1 MAQNITYLAYGENVA
16 LRERSVEI
24 LNAFFQN
31 GPYNL
36 QQQACPVFFIA
47 SGGSEQF
54 AKEASRNHNNII
66 LLCHRENNSFA
77 AAMEIAAY
85 LRKQAKRVAVVDV
98 LATGAFQNYSLV
110 LDTFKA
116 LDNLA
121 GQKAA
126 LIGDVSDWLIISDI
140 DKQLIKDKL
149 AVELMHLPWSKLD
162 NYQDREPSPE
172 FLQFF
177 PQTEAEA
184 LKETAK
190 VYQLLTE
197 VVQQQGLS
205 AISVECFS
213 MVRRDRVTACLPLA
227 VLNSKQIAAACE
239 GDICSMIGKM
249 LIRSVSGVVPWQA
262 NVAEIKDESILF
274 AHCTA
279 PLNML
284 ASFKI
289 TTHYETD
296 CGTAIQGIFEKGEA
310 AAFRINN
317 SLDRFMLLQ
326 GEITGSP
333 NHGYACRTQVK
344 FVTDSHQT
352 NLLKNHSLGNHHLLF
367 PARHIP
373 EVERLMVALGIDRV
387 E

>member
-1 MAQNITYLAYGENVA
+1 MAQKITYLAYGENIA
-16 LRERSVEI
+16 LKARSVEI
-24 LNAFFQN
+24 LDAFFQN
-31 GPYNL
+31 EPYSL
-36 QQQACPVFFIA
+36 QQQACLVFFIA
-47 SGGSEQF
+47 SGGSEQY
-54 AKEASRNHNNII
+54 AKEASQQLKNII

-85 LRKQAKRVAVVDV
+85 MRNQAKRVAIVDV
-98 LATGAFQNYSLV
+98 MATNAFQDYKMV
-110 LDTFKA
+110 LDTFQA
-116 LDNLA
+116 LDGLA
-121 GQKAA
+121 GHKAA

-149 AVELMHLPWSKLD
+149 GVELMHLPWRKLD
-162 NYQDREPSPE
+162 NYQDRKPSPE

-184 LKETAK
+184 LNETAK

-197 VVQQQGLS
+197 VVKHYGLS

-296 CGTAIQGIFEKGEA
+296 CGTAIQGKFATGEA

-326 GEITGSP
+326 GKITESP
-333 NHGYACRTQVK
+333 NHSFACRTQMK
-344 FVTDSHQT
+344 FVADSRQT
-352 NLLKNHSLGNHHLLF
+352 SLLKNQSLGNHHLLF
-367 PARHIP
+367 PAKCIP
-373 EVERLMVALGIDRV
+373 DLERLMAALGIERV
-387 E
+387 A

>member
-1 MAQNITYLAYGENVA
+1 MTHNITYLAYGENVV

-31 GPYNL
+31 EPYNL

-54 AKEASRNHNNII
+54 AKDSSRQLTNII

-85 LRKQAKRVAVVDV
+85 LRKQAKRVALVDV

-149 AVELMHLPWSKLD
+149 AVELMHLPWRDLD
-162 NYQDREPSPE
+162 NYQDKEPSGE
-172 FLQFF
+172 FLEYF
-177 PQTEAEA
+177 PQADGEELT
-184 LKETAK
+184 ETAK
-190 VYQLLTE
+190 VYQLLKD
-197 VVQQQGLS
+197 VVWQHGLS

-213 MVRRDRVTACLPLA
+213 MVRRDKVTACLPLA
-227 VLNSKQIAAACE
+227 VLNSRQIVAACE

-249 LIRSVSGVVPWQA
+249 LIRAASGLVSWQA
-262 NVAEIKDESILF
+262 NVAEITDSSILF

-289 TTHYETD
+289 TTHYETG
-296 CGTAIQGIFEKGEA
+296 CGTAIQGKFETGEA
-310 AAFRINN
+310 AAFRISN

-326 GEITGSP
+326 GEITESP
-333 NHGYACRTQVK
+333 NHDFACRTQMK
-344 FVTDSHQT
+344 FAADSHQT
-352 NLLKNHSLGNHHLLF
+352 SLLKNQSLGNHHLLF
-367 PARHIP
+367 PAKHIP
-373 EVERLMVALGIDRV
+373 EVERLMSALGIDRV